1 MPNSVLAKIFGIYSI
16 KIAEKTKVYH
26 ILMESVDP
34 INEYFI
40 KFKYDLKFSSVN
52 RREYRSRLEA
62 NIVREELLET
72 NPYIHELF
80 EVQKDLSSLYD
91 LDKSGSKKLGSIG
104 SFDNK
109 AKTTKKH
116 MQLSLWSYFNP
127 VQPTRMLQPDMN
139 MSS

>member
-1 MPNSVLAKIFGIYSI
+1 
-16 KIAEKTKVYH
+16 
-26 ILMESVDP
+26 MESVDP

-62 NIVREELLET
+62 NIVREELLEI

-109 AKTTKKH
+109 SKETTSSRQKFGAHNKTRSIDSTSD
-116 MQLSLWSYFNP
+116 QRALNAGS
-127 VQPTRMLQPDMN
+127 
-139 MSS
+139 